1 MNLQALL
8 FPGRS
13 PPAPLR
19 RSSLAH
25 TTLSGGAILHAIP
38 LSSPACP
45 TRPQPPDRLS
55 LHTRAAPA
63 LHSLRQRA
71 PARALGPTP
80 LSIPLR
86 RSYRNTEPPRARL
99 APHRRE
105 IQAVA
110 IATTR
115 DRVSPQCPLRSSA
128 RTAGNALA
136 PAFPAAPQKFLPAA
150 SVPFFHA
157 SAGSPSRQIPSYLRT
172 ILGWS
177 SKWRSPLPRKPATKN
192 RPTTGPS
199 APVAALRPA
208 RRLRRSRSGCRRPA
222 HCTSRLPASP
232 HNAVL
237 TVSCPPPTTDLSHHA
252 QSKTHPRAEHTRFLP
267 TALQRRS
274 TGGSFLFHTL
284 WFITFRGLPGPPPLA
299 FWRALTNQS
308 VSTGGPSGAPAYFT
322 QAG

>member
-1 MNLQALL
+1 MALPALL

-13 PPAPLR
+13 PPTPLR
-19 RSSLAH
+19 ISSSARTTPSAH
-25 TTLSGGAILHAIP
+25 TILRPLPLSNPARPPRPPPPGRPFLHA
-38 LSSPACP
+38 
-45 TRPQPPDRLS
+45 
-55 LHTRAAPA
+55 RAAPA
-63 LHSLRQRA
+63 FRSPGQGA
-71 PARALGPTP
+71 PARARGPTP

-115 DRVSPQCPLRSSA
+115 DRVSPQCPLQSSA
-128 RTAGNALA
+128 RTVGNALA

-150 SVPFFHA
+150 SVPSFHA
-157 SAGSPSRQIPSYLRT
+157 SAGSPSPQIPSYLRT

-199 APVAALRPA
+199 AAVAALPPA

-237 TVSCPPPTTDLSHHA
+237 TVSCPPPTTDLPHHA

-284 WFITFRGLPGPPPLA
+284 WFITFLGFRVHH
-299 FWRALTNQS
+299 R
-308 VSTGGPSGAPAYFT
+308 
-322 QAG
+322 

>member
-19 RSSLAH
+19 RSSLAR
-25 TTLSGGAILHAIP
+25 TTQSAGAILHPLP
-38 LSSPACP
+38 LSSPARP

-63 LHSLRQRA
+63 LHSLRPRA

-115 DRVSPQCPLRSSA
+115 DRVSPQCPLQSSA

-150 SVPFFHA
+150 SVPSFHA
-157 SAGSPSRQIPSYLRT
+157 SAGSPSPQIPSYLRT

-177 SKWRSPLPRKPATKN
+177 SKWRSPLARKPATKN
-192 RPTTGPS
+192 RPTTGPGV
-199 APVAALRPA
+199 PVAALPPA

-222 HCTSRLPASP
+222 HCTSRLLASP
-232 HNAVL
+232 RSVASRASRL
-237 TVSCPPPTTDLSHHA
+237 PPTTDWLHRVR
-252 QSKTHPRAEHTRFLP
+252 SKPRPRVGHTHSLP
-267 TALQRRS
+267 TALQRQS
-274 TGGSFLFHTL
+274 TGGSSLFPHCRL
-284 WFITFRGLPGPPPLA
+284 PHFVSFRVHH
-299 FWRALTNQS
+299 S
-308 VSTGGPSGAPAYFT
+308 SS
-322 QAG
+322 